1 VPRRGQR
8 RVRKASTL
16 LGLGA
21 VLASATL
28 LAGCGVP
35 SSGPSEPV
43 PSGQVPYGLLDP
55 HHAVPRTGPTGAASP
70 SATRAPGRPSVFFVK
85 HDRLVPAPLTAP
97 GAAASGAAAPGTAS
111 GDTRTVLSQLVLA
124 LSTGPSAD
132 QRAQGLDTAL
142 PSALHLAVRSVR
154 ADGLATIDLQG
165 GDSGTVG
172 DQGPLAV
179 GQVVLTATS
188 VPGVDRVLL
197 TRQGAPVAAQLAGGE
212 LTDTPLVPAEYAS
225 LLAPE

>member
-1 VPRRGQR
+1 VP
-8 RVRKASTL
+8 T
-16 LGLGA
+16 
-21 VLASATL
+21 
-28 LAGCGVP
+28 
-35 SSGPSEPV
+35 
-43 PSGQVPYGLLDP
+43 GQVPYGLLDP
-55 HHAVPRTGPTGAASP
+55 DHAVPTTGPARTTSP
-70 SATRAPGRPSVFFVK
+70 SATRAPDRPSVFFVK
-85 HDRLVPAPLTAP
+85 HDRLVPAPLPAP
-97 GAAASGAAAPGTAS
+97 ATGASSGAAPGTAS
-111 GDTRTVLSQLVLA
+111 GGAATGDTRAVLSQLVLA

-142 PSALHLAVRSVR
+142 PSALHLAVRSVG

-212 LTDTPLVPAEYAS
+212 LTDMPLVPAEYAS
-225 LLAPE
+225 LLAPG